1 MQQRGHV
8 RSMSFQFTPFIFR
21 EPLYGAGSA
30 PAQENEIALHVQ
42 KLKHQAGPLQPRQHP
57 FTGLFRLL

>member
-30 PAQENEIALHVQ
+30 PAQEKGILLHVQ
-42 KLKHQAGPLQPRQHP
+42 NLKHQAGPLQPRQHP